1 MKEIT
6 KTILEDYPLNKITK
20 FLFNKSLEKED
31 VVEGVIID
39 TTLANVIL
47 EGVSDKAK
55 GRGLTEKKYIEGNLQ
70 VILDKNNY
78 NILLEEL
85 ESFNYK
91 EEDMLMLER
100 IRLIQRNIK
109 LFSCKIGKYD
119 ILNES

>member
-47 EGVSDKAK
+47 EEVQELSK
-55 GRGLTEKKYIEGNLQ
+55 GKGLTEKKYVEGALK
-70 VILDKNNY
+70 VILDKNNFDT
-78 NILLEEL
+78 LVEA
-85 ESFNYK
+85 NYEFVQSEAIK
-91 EEDMLMLER
+91 GDKVGDLYKFISED
-100 IRLIQRNIK
+100 N
-109 LFSCKIGKYD
+109 GKYLVW
-119 ILNES
+119 I

>member
-39 TTLANVIL
+39 ITLANVIL
-47 EGVSDKAK
+47 EEVQELSK
-55 GRGLTEKKYIEGNLQ
+55 GKGLTEKKLVEGVLQ

-78 NILLEEL
+78 DMLVEANYE
-85 ESFNYK
+85 FTQNYK
-91 EEDMLMLER
+91 VQGLEVKDLYKFISKED
-100 IRLIQRNIK
+100 N
-109 LFSCKIGKYD
+109 GKYLVE
-119 ILNES
+119 I

>member
-55 GRGLTEKKYIEGNLQ
+55 GRGLTEKKYVEGVLQ
-70 VILDKNNY
+70 VILDKNNFD
-78 NILLEEL
+78 ILAEANYE
-85 ESFNYK
+85 FTQNYK
-91 EEDMLMLER
+91 IRGLEV
-100 IRLIQRNIK
+100 K
-109 LFSCKIGKYD
+109 DLFKFISKDKDKYLVE
-119 ILNES
+119 I

>member
-47 EGVSDKAK
+47 EEVQELSK
-55 GRGLTEKKYIEGNLQ
+55 GKGLTERKLVEGVLQ

-78 NILLEEL
+78 DMLVEANYE
-85 ESFNYK
+85 FTQNYK
-91 EEDMLMLER
+91 VQGLEVKDLYKF
-100 IRLIQRNIK
+100 ILKDNE
-109 LFSCKIGKYD
+109 KYLVE
-119 ILNES
+119 I

>member
-47 EGVSDKAK
+47 EEVQELSK
-55 GRGLTEKKYIEGNLQ
+55 GKGLTEKKYIEGTLQ

-78 NILLEEL
+78 DILMEANYE
-85 ESFNYK
+85 FTQNYK
-91 EEDMLMLER
+91 VQGLEVKDLYKFISEDNGTYLVE
-100 IRLIQRNIK
+100 I
-109 LFSCKIGKYD
+109 
-119 ILNES
+119 

>member
-47 EGVSDKAK
+47 EEVQELSK
-55 GRGLTEKKYIEGNLQ
+55 GKGLTEKKLVEGVLQ

-78 NILLEEL
+78 DMLVGANYE
-85 ESFNYK
+85 FTQNYK
-91 EEDMLMLER
+91 VQGLEVKDLYKF
-100 IRLIQRNIK
+100 ISK
-109 LFSCKIGKYD
+109 DSEKYLVE
-119 ILNES
+119 I

>member
-20 FLFNKSLEKED
+20 IIFNKTLEKED

-47 EGVSDKAK
+47 EGVQDLSK
-55 GRGLTEKKYIEGNLQ
+55 GKGLTEKKYIEGVLQ

-78 NILLEEL
+78 DILAEANYE
-85 ESFNYK
+85 FTQNYK
-91 EEDMLMLER
+91 IQGLEVKDLYTF
-100 IRLIQRNIK
+100 I
-109 LFSCKIGKYD
+109 SKYQD
-119 ILNES
+119 KYLVEI

>member
-6 KTILEDYPLNKITK
+6 TTILEDYPLNKITK

-47 EGVSDKAK
+47 EGVQDLSK
-55 GRGLTEKKYIEGNLQ
+55 GKGLTKKKYVEGVLQ

-78 NILLEEL
+78 DMLVEANYE
-85 ESFNYK
+85 FTQNYK
-91 EEDMLMLER
+91 VQGLEVKDLYKFISKED
-100 IRLIQRNIK
+100 N
-109 LFSCKIGKYD
+109 GKYLVE
-119 ILNES
+119 I

>member
-70 VILDKNNY
+70 VILDKNNFD
-78 NILLEEL
+78 ILVEANYE
-85 ESFNYK
+85 FTQNYK
-91 EEDMLMLER
+91 VQGLEVKDLYKF
-100 IRLIQRNIK
+100 ISKDN
-109 LFSCKIGKYD
+109 GKYLVE
-119 ILNES
+119 II

>member
-6 KTILEDYPLNKITK
+6 RTILEDYPLNKITK

-55 GRGLTEKKYIEGNLQ
+55 GRGLTEKKLVEGILQ

-78 NILLEEL
+78 DMLVEANYE
-85 ESFNYK
+85 FTQNYK
-91 EEDMLMLER
+91 VQRLEVEDLYRFILED
-100 IRLIQRNIK
+100 N
-109 LFSCKIGKYD
+109 GKYLVE
-119 ILNES
+119 II

>member
-47 EGVSDKAK
+47 EEVQELSK
-55 GRGLTEKKYIEGNLQ
+55 GKGLTERKLVEGVLQ

-78 NILLEEL
+78 
-85 ESFNYK
+85 
-91 EEDMLMLER
+91 DMLVEANYEYMQSEA
-100 IRLIQRNIK
+100 IK
-109 LFSCKIGKYD
+109 GNKVEDLYKFISKDIEKYLVE
-119 ILNES
+119 I

>member
-47 EGVSDKAK
+47 EGVQDLGK
-55 GRGLTEKKYIEGNLQ
+55 GKELTEKKYVEGNLQ
-70 VILDKNNY
+70 VILDKNNFD
-78 NILLEEL
+78 ILMEG
-85 ESFNYK
+85 NYEFTQSEAIK
-91 EEDMLMLER
+91 GNRVEDLYKFISED
-100 IRLIQRNIK
+100 N
-109 LFSCKIGKYD
+109 GKYLVE
-119 ILNES
+119 I

>member
-47 EGVSDKAK
+47 EEVQELSK
-55 GRGLTEKKYIEGNLQ
+55 GKGLTKKKLVEGVLQ

-78 NILLEEL
+78 DMLVEANYE
-85 ESFNYK
+85 FTQNYK
-91 EEDMLMLER
+91 VQGLEVKDLYTFISED
-100 IRLIQRNIK
+100 N
-109 LFSCKIGKYD
+109 GKYLVE
-119 ILNES
+119 I

>member
-47 EGVSDKAK
+47 EGVQDLSK
-55 GRGLTEKKYIEGNLQ
+55 GKGLTEKLLIEGVLQ
-70 VILDKNNY
+70 VILDKNN
-78 NILLEEL
+78 
-85 ESFNYK
+85 F
-91 EEDMLMLER
+91 
-100 IRLIQRNIK
+100 
-109 LFSCKIGKYD
+109 D
-119 ILNES
+119 ILVESNYEFTQN

>member
-39 TTLANVIL
+39 TTLAKVYL
-47 EGVSDKAK
+47 QGVQDLSK
-55 GRGLTEKKYIEGNLQ
+55 GKGLTEKKYVEGALQ

-78 NILLEEL
+78 DMLVEANYE
-85 ESFNYK
+85 FTQNYK
-91 EEDMLMLER
+91 VQGLEVEDLYKFISED
-100 IRLIQRNIK
+100 N
-109 LFSCKIGKYD
+109 GKYLVE
-119 ILNES
+119 I

>member
-31 VVEGVIID
+31 VVEGVIVD

-55 GRGLTEKKYIEGNLQ
+55 GKGLTEKKYVEGNLQ
-70 VILDKNNY
+70 VILDKNNF
-78 NILLEEL
+78 NILVEANYE
-85 ESFNYK
+85 FTQNYK
-91 EEDMLMLER
+91 VQGLEVKDLYKF
-100 IRLIQRNIK
+100 ISENNE
-109 LFSCKIGKYD
+109 KYLVE
-119 ILNES
+119 I